1 MCRSP
6 PTRVVGTDPPL
17 TERSTH
23 HPLIC
28 TRGVYMLLPWVW
40 VSLRLFDLDSK
51 AIRYLSAET
60 CSAESVQKKYDDGA
74 WKKVWQ
80 M

>member
-1 MCRSP
+1 
-6 PTRVVGTDPPL
+6 
-17 TERSTH
+17 
-23 HPLIC
+23 
-28 TRGVYMLLPWVW
+28 MLLPWVW

-60 CSAESVQKKYDDGA
+60 GSAESVQKEYDDDA
-74 WKKVWQ
+74 CKKVWQ